1 MGIIKRQA
9 IKQSIVNY
17 LGVGI
22 GAISVIFIYPLATE
36 TVGLARFLIDTGT
49 LIAPFLL
56 LGFGGVTIKFFPE
69 FKTENGE
76 NNGMLSFV
84 LSVPAIATLLF
95 ILLIVSFR
103 LPIQEYLQNSG
114 REESFQFFWMYF
126 VPIAVCLAFFQLL
139 YNYSTN
145 YGRITV
151 PAIFQN
157 FIKVVLPTVIL
168 LWYFEIIS
176 LSFLVWALVINYLVV
191 LTAIFLYLRKLGLLK
206 FAPKWNYL
214 TADRRKR
221 IFNYA
226 VFGLFGGIGSVLAF
240 RIDSFMISTLID
252 LESNGIF
259 TIAAFIGNAI
269 AIPTNAVNQISSPI
283 ITKAIKESDYVEVN
297 KIYKGASVNLLV
309 VGLLLYALVACSVEN
324 LFQLMPFE
332 DGKSD
337 DPAFIRQGVIIV
349 LLVGL
354 ARIIDMATSVNNPII
369 NFSPYYRFGLYAI
382 LILGVF
388 NIFTNLF
395 FIKTLSLGII
405 GVALAT
411 LVALSLYNL
420 VKLIFIYW
428 KFGIH
433 PFSSSTVKLF
443 AIASLATIAAY
454 FIPSSGTG
462 MWHSVFDIAIRSLVV
477 VAVYIPLVLRSKVSP
492 DVNQIVSEL
501 LNRIRK

>member
-17 LGVGI
+17 LGVAI
-22 GAISVIFIYPLATE
+22 GAISVVFIYPLATE

-49 LIAPFLL
+49 LLAPFLL

-69 FKTENGE
+69 FKTEDGE
-76 NNGMLSFV
+76 NNGMLAFI
-84 LSVPAIATLLF
+84 LSVPTVAALVFTLL
-95 ILLIVSFR
+95 IITFR
-103 LPIQEYLQNSG
+103 LPIQDYLQESG
-114 REESFQFFWMYF
+114 REESFQMFWMYF
-126 VPIAVCLAFFQLL
+126 VPIAICLAFFQLL

-145 YGRITV
+145 YGRIAV

-157 FIKVVLPTVIL
+157 FIKIVLPTTIL
-168 LWYFEIIS
+168 MWYFELIN
-176 LSFLVWALVINYLVV
+176 LSFLVWALVINYIVV
-191 LTAIFLYLRKLGLLK
+191 LIAILLYLRNQGHLKLVT
-206 FAPKWNYL
+206 KWNFL
-214 TADRRKR
+214 DADRRKR

-226 VFGLFGGIGSVLAF
+226 LFGLFGGIGSVLAF

-283 ITKAIKESDYVEVN
+283 ITKAIKESDFVEVS

-309 VGLLLYALVACSVEN
+309 VGLLLYVLVACSVEN
-324 LFQLMPFE
+324 LFHLMPFE
-332 DGKSD
+332 EAKSG
-337 DPAFIRQGVIIV
+337 DPAFIRQGIIIV
-349 LLVGL
+349 LLVGF

-395 FIKTLSLGII
+395 FIKTLGLGIV

-428 KFGIH
+428 KFGVH
-433 PFSSSTVKLF
+433 PFSAATVKLF

-454 FIPSSGTG
+454 FIPTSGASA
-462 MWHSVFDIAIRSLVV
+462 WHSILDIAIKSAVV
-477 VAVYIPLVLRSKVSP
+477 LMIYLPLVLRSKVSP
-492 DVNQIVSEL
+492 DVNEL
-501 LNRIRK
+501 VEGVLKRFRK

>member
-17 LGVGI
+17 LGVVI
-22 GAISVIFIYPLATE
+22 GAISVVFIYPLAME
-36 TVGLARFLIDTGT
+36 TVGLARFLIDTAT
-49 LIAPFLL
+49 LTAPFLL

-69 FKTENGE
+69 FKTEDGE
-76 NNGMLSFV
+76 NNGFLSFI
-84 LSVPAIATLLF
+84 LSIPAISVLLF
-95 ILLIVSFR
+95 SVLALVFR
-103 LPIQEYLQNSG
+103 SPIQAYLERTNK
-114 REESFQFFWMYF
+114 EESTQEFWIYF
-126 VPIAVCLAFFQLL
+126 IPIAICLAFFQLL

-157 FIKVVLPTVIL
+157 FIKIVLPTVVL
-168 LWYFEIIS
+168 LWYYDLIDLPI
-176 LSFLVWALVINYLVV
+176 LVWALVANFIIALAAIIFYLNKNG
-191 LTAIFLYLRKLGLLK
+191 YLK
-206 FAPKWNYL
+206 FGGKWNHL
-214 TADRRKR
+214 TTDRRR
-221 IFNYA
+221 RVFSYA
-226 VFGLFGGIGSVLAF
+226 LFSLFGGIGSVLAF

-252 LESNGIF
+252 LQSNGAF

-283 ITKAIKESDYVEVN
+283 LTKAIRESDFEEVN
-297 KIYKGASVNLLV
+297 KIYKGASINLLA
-309 VGLLLYALVACSVEN
+309 VGLMLFVLVACSVEN
-324 LFQLMPFE
+324 LFQLMPFKE
-332 DGKSD
+332 EWTD
-337 DPAFIRQGVIIV
+337 DPAFIKQGVIIV
-349 LLVGL
+349 LLVGF

-382 LILGVF
+382 LILGIF

-395 FIKTLSLGII
+395 FIKTLELGII

-433 PFSSSTVKLF
+433 PFSFTTLKLLLF
-443 AIASLATIAAY
+443 AGLAFMAAF
-454 FIPSSGTG
+454 FIPSSGTS
-462 MWHSVFDIAIRSLVV
+462 MWNIILDIAIKSIIVIG
-477 VAVYIPLVLRSKVSP
+477 VYLPLILRFKVSP
-492 DVNQIVSEL
+492 DINAFAAEL
-501 LNRIRK
+501 INRFRK

>member
-17 LGVGI
+17 LGVAI
-22 GAISVIFIYPLATE
+22 GAISVTFIYPLATE

-76 NNGMLSFV
+76 NNGMFSFV
-84 LSVPAIATLLF
+84 LSVPAIATLIF
-95 ILLIVSFR
+95 VLLVVSFR
-103 LPIQEYLQNSG
+103 VPIQEYLQESG
-114 REESFQFFWMYF
+114 REESFQTFWMYF
-126 VPIAVCLAFFQLL
+126 VPIAICLAFFQLL

-145 YGRITV
+145 YGRIAV

-157 FIKVVLPTVIL
+157 FIKIVLPTVVL

-176 LSFLVWALVINYLVV
+176 LSFLVWAVVINF
-191 LTAIFLYLRKLGLLK
+191 LTMLAAIVIYLRRLGHLN
-206 FAPKWNYL
+206 FTRKWSFL

-221 IFNYA
+221 IGNYA
-226 VFGLFGGIGSVLAF
+226 IFGLFGGIGSVLAF

-283 ITKAIKESDYVEVN
+283 ITKAIKESDFVEVS

-324 LFQLMPFE
+324 LFHLMPFE
-332 DGKSD
+332 EAKSS

-382 LILGVF
+382 LILGIF

-433 PFSSSTVKLF
+433 PFSSATTKLL
-443 AIASLATIAAY
+443 AIAGFATIGAY
-454 FIPSSGTG
+454 FIPSTG
-462 MWHSVFDIAIRSLVV
+462 PSTWHTILDIAIKSSVV
-477 VAVYIPLVLRSKVSP
+477 MAIYLPLVLLSKVSP
-492 DVNQIVSEL
+492 DVNEL
-501 LNRIRK
+501 IREFIQRFKR

>member
-17 LGVGI
+17 LGVAI

-49 LIAPFLL
+49 LVAPFLL

-69 FKTENGE
+69 FETESGE

-103 LPIQEYLQNSG
+103 LPIQTYLQEGSK
-114 REESFQFFWMYF
+114 EESFQAFWIYF
-126 VPIAVCLAFFQLL
+126 VPIAICLAFFQLL

-157 FIKVVLPTVIL
+157 FIKIVLPTVIL

-176 LSFLVWALVINYLVV
+176 LSFLVWAVVINYLVM
-191 LTAIFLYLRKLGLLK
+191 LTAILVYLRRLGHLK
-206 FAPKWNYL
+206 FATKRSFL

-283 ITKAIKESDYVEVN
+283 LTKAIKESDYQEVN

-309 VGLLLYALVACSVEN
+309 VGLLLYVLVACSVEN

-332 DGKSD
+332 DAKAD

-349 LLVGL
+349 LLVGF

-428 KFGIH
+428 KFRIH
-433 PFSSSTVKLF
+433 PFSSATVQLF
-443 AIASLATIAAY
+443 AIASLATIMAY
-454 FIPSSGTG
+454 FIPSTG
-462 MWHSVFDIAIRSLVV
+462 FAILDIALKSSVV
-477 VAVYIPLVLRSKVSP
+477 IAVYIPLILRSKVSP
-492 DVNQIVSEL
+492 DVNEL
-501 LNRIRK
+501 VEGLLKRFRK